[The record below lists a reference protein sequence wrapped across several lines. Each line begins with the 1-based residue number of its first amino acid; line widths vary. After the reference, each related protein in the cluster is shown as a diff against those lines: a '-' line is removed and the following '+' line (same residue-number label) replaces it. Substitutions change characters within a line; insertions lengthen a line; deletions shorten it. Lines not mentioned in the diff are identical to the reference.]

1 MWWGKVRTKHF
12 LTTSCNDQVLL
23 DTKCRI
29 KCEQHSVPN
38 VPIIN
43 TNTRINCEHSVKILY
58 SAELFSLVELSYTC
72 PDHPLP
78 PISLSHW
85 TRQSWSYCQKHQSA
99 QKKHAYIQDNAKQA
113 IRLYS
118 TRNLIN
124 NINFSLPVLQFVW
137 HFKHIWFLLTDLI
150 QFLQVKQMSINVLIY
165 LQR

>member
-1 MWWGKVRTKHF
+1 M
-12 LTTSCNDQVLL
+12 LL

-99 QKKHAYIQDNAKQA
+99 QK
-113 IRLYS
+113 S
-118 TRNLIN
+118 
-124 NINFSLPVLQFVW
+124 
-137 HFKHIWFLLTDLI
+137 
-150 QFLQVKQMSINVLIY
+150 MLIY
-165 LQR
+165 KTMPSKLLDYILQEISSIISTSLYLSSSSCGILNTSGSC

>member
-99 QKKHAYIQDNAKQA
+99 QK
-113 IRLYS
+113 S
-118 TRNLIN
+118 
-124 NINFSLPVLQFVW
+124 
-137 HFKHIWFLLTDLI
+137 
-150 QFLQVKQMSINVLIY
+150 MLIY
-165 LQR
+165 KTMPSKLLDYILQEISSIVSTSLYLSSSSCGILNTSGSCWQISYNFYK